1 MTWDYSSGSWWSRPS
16 VDRVGQEK
24 GRTSLISHVRFL
36 GLKKRQERM
45 MALRSKHSLSL
56 LGFLKGI
63 LGALHSSITFFPRAV
78 LRLYRGLVGR
88 LVGYPEAN
96 GHLPESFRLPEC
108 LESGSKAYD
117 EWHMWDLS
125 KKTKVNGYS
134 LSKGIPHRKEA
145 GTGTDAIGD
154 DA

>member
-1 MTWDYSSGSWWSRPS
+1 MTCDYSSGSWWSRPS
-16 VDRVGQEK
+16 WDRVGQEK
-24 GRTSLISHVRFL
+24 GRTCLISHVRFL
-36 GLKKRQERM
+36 GLRKRQERM
-45 MALRSKHSLSL
+45 MGLKSKPSLSP
-56 LGFLKGI
+56 LGLVRGI
-63 LGALHSSITFFPRAV
+63 LGAPLSCITFFPRVA

-88 LVGYPEAN
+88 LIGYPEAN
-96 GHLPESFRLPEC
+96 GQLPESFRLPEC

-125 KKTKVNGYS
+125 KEMKVNGYS
-134 LSKGIPHRKEA
+134 LSKEIPRRKGA